1 MTAVLAS
8 LAAVGSLQVRG
19 LPHLTEPACWKSASG
34 YLPVS
39 NARKHL
45 FYWYHEA
52 TVSPRTKPWLLWL
65 NGGPGCSSVSG
76 MMSEL
81 GPYVVDKGLN
91 LTLNPYAW
99 NREANVL
106 FVEQPG
112 APCAIRA

>member
-52 TVSPRTKPWLLWL
+52 VTDAATRPLIL
-65 NGGPGCSSVSG
+65 
-76 MMSEL
+76 
-81 GPYVVDKGLN
+81 
-91 LTLNPYAW
+91 
-99 NREANVL
+99 
-106 FVEQPG
+106 
-112 APCAIRA
+112 